1 MFLIASKE
9 GKFENHRYTPS
20 SKCLKAIW
28 RTPTEDDLL
37 NSMNMGDLKQVVKAE
52 HTFSELI
59 STKGRTIFEH
69 ARNVHR
75 VVIKM
80 DGSANNRGLPDD

>member
-1 MFLIASKE
+1 MKIIDTHPHLSVSKLS
-9 GKFENHRYTPS
+9 G
-20 SKCLKAIW
+20 L
-28 RTPTEDDLL
+28 TPTEDDLL
-37 NSMNMGDLKQVVKAE
+37 DSMNMGDLKQVVKAE